1 MEPRGSVPHSQEPAK
16 TGTCP
21 EANGTEVKK
30 VRFAVLSTVTMK
42 KTM

>member
-1 MEPRGSVPHSQEPAK
+1 MEPRGSIPHSQEPAK

-21 EANGTEVKK
+21 EANGIKVKK
-30 VRFAVLSTVTMK
+30 VRFEVLSAVTMK